1 MIRNG
6 PKRIISVSGGLGL
19 SEPNTRRCAN
29 EDTGPPRRVD
39 CEIPHW
45 LERNETFLI
54 KVWKSLPNKRV
65 LKP

>member
-39 CEIPHW
+39 CEISYR
-45 LERNETFLI
+45 LERGT
-54 KVWKSLPNKRV
+54 KYSL
-65 LKP
+65 